1 MKFIILFSRFN
12 QVISDGVVSFL
23 SFFFFLSL
31 FGCHLSSHSKK
42 NSINITEATIGCP
55 IPDLRFM
62 KTKSLTTTTE
72 TPFIT
77 YETTQI
83 FMPDDF
89 TTADL
94 EYDERT
100 IDVALSTET
109 DDHTSNQR
117 QTRYTDYNPYAW
129 NSDG

>member
-1 MKFIILFSRFN
+1 
-12 QVISDGVVSFL
+12 
-23 SFFFFLSL
+23 
-31 FGCHLSSHSKK
+31 
-42 NSINITEATIGCP
+42 
-55 IPDLRFM
+55 M
-62 KTKSLTTTTE
+62 KTISVTTTTE

-83 FMPDDF
+83 FLPDDS
-89 TTADL
+89 TTAELD
-94 EYDERT
+94 YDERN

-109 DDHTSNQR
+109 DAHTSNQR

>member
-1 MKFIILFSRFN
+1 M
-12 QVISDGVVSFL
+12 
-23 SFFFFLSL
+23 
-31 FGCHLSSHSKK
+31 
-42 NSINITEATIGCP
+42 
-55 IPDLRFM
+55 PDLRFM

-83 FMPDDF
+83 FVPDDF

-94 EYDERT
+94 DYDERT
-100 IDVALSTET
+100 INAALSTET
-109 DDHTSNQR
+109 DGHTSNQR